1 MRQKNTG
8 LFCLKKSKESKGEA
22 MRRIKLWTV
31 YFLRFILKA
40 VYIVPVKKR
49 RIYLSSNRGT
59 SISCNPW
66 YIFEYMRE
74 KYPHTFEYIW
84 EYDKEADPMEDVK
97 YVKPHTAA
105 SVFYMLTSGI
115 IISNDG
121 IGSFIPKRKSQCFIN
136 TWHGGGAY
144 KRVGGDTIQ
153 DPKDPEVIINRICG
167 GQTDVFLS
175 GCKKFTEVMHI
186 AKAVPTERFLE
197 CGMPRNDFLIHG
209 TDKDVKG
216 KVYRY
221 FGLDPETK
229 IVLFAPTY
237 RGVEGNAN
245 FDLEIDIKGCIEALK
260 KRFGGEWVFLMRKHH
275 FVEHVDTEGCIDAG
289 DYPDMQELLYT
300 VDVFITDYSST
311 IWDYSLTYKPG
322 FLFAPDFDQYESER
336 NFYSD
341 PETWAFPI
349 AKTNQELQKLIL
361 DYDDDKNREKIETH
375 HELLGDMESGHAT
388 ETVVRTIRN
397 FLVKERNR

>member
-1 MRQKNTG
+1 MD
-8 LFCLKKSKESKGEA
+8 LFCLKRSKESKGES
-22 MRRIKLWTV
+22 MKHIKLWIV
-31 YFLRFILKA
+31 YILRFVCKGIYL
-40 VYIVPVKKR
+40 IPVKKR

-59 SISCNPW
+59 SLSCNPW
-66 YIFEYMRE
+66 YLFEYMRE
-74 KYPHTFEYIW
+74 KYPGTFEYIW
-84 EYDKEADPMEDVK
+84 EYDKEAEPMDKVK
-97 YVKPHTAA
+97 YVKPHTVA
-105 SVFYMLTSGI
+105 SIYYMLTSGI

-153 DPKDPEVIINRICG
+153 DPNDPEVKINKICG

-175 GCKKFTEVMHI
+175 GCKKFTEVMHV

-197 CGMPRNDFLIHG
+197 CGMPRNDFLING
-209 TDKDVKG
+209 TDKDIRG

-221 FGLDPETK
+221 FGLDPEKK

-245 FDLEIDIKGCIEALK
+245 FDLEIDVDGCLQALK
-260 KRFGGEWVFLMRKHH
+260 DRFGGEWVFLMRKHH
-275 FVEHVDTEGCIDAG
+275 FVEHVKMDGCIDAG

-311 IWDYSLTYKPG
+311 IWDYSLTFKPG
-322 FLFAPDFDQYESER
+322 FLFAPDFDKYEKER

-349 AKTNQELQKLIL
+349 AKTNPDLQRLTREYNEEKS
-361 DYDDDKNREKIETH
+361 REKIQKH
-375 HELLGDMESGHAT
+375 HELLGDTESGHAS
-388 ETVVRTIRN
+388 EMICRKIIQ
-397 FLVKERNR
+397 FIKKQ